1 MNGAYSV
8 TVFEKEG
15 EALVEA
21 RGEKYRLTLADL
33 RRIGITDGAEADE
46 DSLALLAVAHE
57 KLLCIKKALVYLSYK
72 GYAARALGQKLKR
85 AGFPSDT
92 VDEVIELLVRKGYL
106 DDEALCKEYAAA
118 LQRSKGYGPM
128 RIKKELYAKG
138 FEREH
143 IDLAVEELED
153 TPVEVIAA
161 ILAKKFP
168 SLHPDDRQA
177 RAKAVAYLSSRG
189 YEYDDINNAI
199 SALERE

>member
-1 MNGAYSV
+1 MNGFFSV

-15 EALVEA
+15 EAVVEA
-21 RGEKYRLTLADL
+21 CGEKYRLTLADL
-33 RRIGITDGAEADE
+33 ERIGVTDGAEADS
-46 DSLALLAVAHE
+46 DSLNLLAAAHE

-72 GYAARALGQKLKR
+72 GYATRALGQKLR
-85 AGFPSDT
+85 RGGFPADT
-92 VDEVIELLVRKGYL
+92 VDEVLELLVRKGYL

-118 LQRSKGYGPM
+118 LQRSKGYGPL

-138 FEREH
+138 FEREQ
-143 IDLAVEELED
+143 IETAVEELEE
-153 TPVEVIAA
+153 TPVEVITA
-161 ILAKKFP
+161 ILVKKFP

-189 YEYDDINNAI
+189 YDYDDINNAI